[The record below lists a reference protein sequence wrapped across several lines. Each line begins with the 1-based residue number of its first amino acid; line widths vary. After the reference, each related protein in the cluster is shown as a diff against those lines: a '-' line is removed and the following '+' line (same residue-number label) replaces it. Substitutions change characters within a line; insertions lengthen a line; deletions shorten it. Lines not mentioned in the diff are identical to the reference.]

1 MCVSRKVYVA
11 YAVSHG
17 PAYVVFRQVML
28 ACRCDSQWHRSVLY
42 VTTHGLGWEQH
53 ASCILV
59 VVHGS
64 RMYVLAVVIT
74 NTQPLSFDQ
83 Y

>member
-28 ACRCDSQWHRSVLY
+28 ACRCDSQWHRSVTLL
-42 VTTHGLGWEQH
+42 HMDWEQH
-53 ASCILV
+53 AS
-59 VVHGS
+59 
-64 RMYVLAVVIT
+64 RMNNIGRRPSVL
-74 NTQPLSFDQ
+74 L
-83 Y
+83 